1 MNFLKDWEGPS
12 VRPVELEESC
22 LVRGSEEESLKSIK
36 LGSVVVSVELLV
48 GAVLMSEHA
57 TGAIHALLGVI
68 EGPAVLALE
77 LFIVTPPGSY
87 CELVLAVG
95 KSALVL
101 VAALSCLN
109 PVLAQL
115 SLVFAVGVVH
125 KWHLVVHELVLV
137 VVALH
142 HEGCLRIEELL
153 LSIEGLLWGRVGLEE
168 SGLEG
173 RRSRDKAGCRKC
185 LRWYEFLDLGREIAW
200 DKWLDVACRLQGC
213 EFGSCRAHRLTAC

>member
-1 MNFLKDWEGPS
+1 MNFLKDWEGLS
-12 VRPVELEESC
+12 VRPVEFEECC
-22 LVRGSEEESLKSIK
+22 LVRGSEEEGFKSIK
-36 LGSVVVSVELLV
+36 LRSVVVSVELLV

-57 TGAIHALLGVI
+57 AGAIHALLGVI

-77 LFIVTPPGSY
+77 LFIVTPPGCY

-115 SLVFAVGVVH
+115 SLVFAVGVVLQR
-125 KWHLVVHELVLV
+125 HLGAVHEVVLV

-142 HEGCLRIEELL
+142 HE
-153 LSIEGLLWGRVGLEE
+153 
-168 SGLEG
+168 
-173 RRSRDKAGCRKC
+173 
-185 LRWYEFLDLGREIAW
+185 
-200 DKWLDVACRLQGC
+200 
-213 EFGSCRAHRLTAC
+213 